1 MWSRA
6 SLRLSSFLF
15 IPVLFC
21 SSEEC
26 SPGEN
31 ILLRRIPTLSLR
43 QLAYLFF
50 CLSHS
55 AASSF
60 QYIFSFQLLRC
71 SSRFF
76 FFSFQVLVRHFLYVL
91 RNPSMLFV
99 RFWLTQQHACEC
111 FFRQK
116 VTYSLFMDLVLQV
129 LPMLFHLNISLCR
142 SVLMYIFLSRCLS
155 VLRRPVLQLVASC
168 VQLGLCAEMRPCEE
182 IRTPRSPLEPCR
194 LHPKAE
200 SVLILQ

>member
-43 QLAYLFF
+43 QLAYLF

-55 AASSF
+55 AAGSF

-76 FFSFQVLVRHFLYVL
+76 FFFLLGPCETFLICSPKPLHAICEILVNSVACLRMLFQVESYLFSLHGFGLVGFD
-91 RNPSMLFV
+91 
-99 RFWLTQQHACEC
+99 HA
-111 FFRQK
+111 
-116 VTYSLFMDLVLQV
+116 
-129 LPMLFHLNISLCR
+129 
-142 SVLMYIFLSRCLS
+142 LSS
-155 VLRRPVLQLVASC
+155 
-168 VQLGLCAEMRPCEE
+168 
-182 IRTPRSPLEPCR
+182 
-194 LHPKAE
+194 
-200 SVLILQ
+200 